1 MKRKILSILITLC
14 LMLSMMPTAALAA
27 SGPFSDM
34 PAEDNWAY
42 AALKAAVDNGLLEG
56 TDGRLLP
63 NDDLTRAQMAAVINR
78 AFGATDSADISG
90 FTDVPASAWYAE
102 DIAKAV
108 RMGTFQGSGTA
119 MRPGD
124 PVTRQET
131 FLVLSRAFQ
140 LADGDVSTLNIF
152 SDKAQVS
159 SWAAPAVAAMIK
171 AGYVTGDDGT
181 LNPLENITR
190 AEFAQVLYRMVSGY
204 CMESETYTQNVSG
217 NLLINAPGV
226 TLKGITISGDLL
238 IGEGVGNGD
247 VTLDGVTVTGRI
259 VIRGGGVNSII
270 LTNKSSAGSILIG
283 KTGDGG
289 IRVRADEGCQ
299 VEIVYVNDGKDDVIL
314 AGAFDQVKVE
324 TSTPVSLKDATVT
337 NLTISAEGA
346 QVKLEGKTSVTAAEI
361 PETAA
366 GAKVEVGNEA
376 LVTKVDS
383 AAEGVKLTGDGT
395 VKVATVSG
403 SNTAVDTKGTTVTV
417 SGDATGVTQNGTE
430 VKSTTTTPSSSGGGG
445 SSYYTASVT
454 SELELTAALD
464 DSAATAIR
472 ISGSFALADR
482 EAYTIDDVW
491 TKPVT
496 VNSDVTLTVGHNR
509 SLYIESTLINN
520 GTIHISGATTGGNYG
535 VLAIRSGG
543 ACTNNGT
550 ITLDG
555 ASVSD
560 TDPNGAVLRLFDTTL
575 VNNGTITSNA
585 GSDPSFWGGFI
596 AIVDASTLTNNQT
609 ITLNGMSLLVVDYTD
624 TDPGSATLYNSADAT
639 LTAADSTCKVEIR
652 DGGTIETHGTM
663 TSTGDLVIGA
673 VANADIVQ
681 GGKLV
686 VEEGTATNS
695 GTITVQGNGSNALV
709 ISGTLANNGTINN
722 VNARINMIG
731 TLNNTGS
738 VNINAGAEFL
748 VQDSA
753 VMNGL
758 SIDNDRMT
766 ALVFSEA
773 ELRSMMTKGYI
784 NIIQKESFTLTS
796 DLTVMDQVTL
806 TVEDGVAL
814 TIPAGKALTIRATT
828 GFTNLK
834 IDEGGTVT
842 LDAGATLTT
851 ESSFSPNLAIAQ
863 IWLGGG
869 TLNAADGTIGV
880 NSTIYY
886 TSGTMNLPTTLDSSV
901 SVTYGVTS
909 AAELTAALSNGA
921 VTNILIQDSFSITAS
936 TNLTENTTIQ
946 DGVTL
951 TIASGGTL
959 NIADG
964 ITLTVQAVTGFTN
977 LKIDGGGA
985 VTLSSG
991 AELKTESDISVPAI
1005 AQVWIDGGTLNAD
1018 SGSIGEYSTIYFTS
1032 GTISLPSS
1040 LDSSVSVPYGV
1051 TSESQLETA
1060 LSSTACTNILIQ
1072 GSFSVTGDTTLTK
1085 DTTVQDGATLT
1096 VDTGATLTVQA
1107 AAGFVSLKINDS
1119 SGITLASGAT
1129 LTTESSFTPN
1139 LAIAQ
1144 IWINGG
1150 ALNASDGTIGPG
1162 STIYYTSGTMNLP
1175 TTLDSSVSISYS
1187 VTDEDGL
1194 TAALANGSVT
1204 YIMIQDSFDVTT
1216 DTTLTKNTTVQDGAT
1231 LTVAE
1236 SKTLT
1241 VESGVAV
1248 SIESGSGLAN
1258 NGTIYNGGSIT
1269 IASGATFSGT
1279 DVTGTGTFTNQ
1290 NTP

>member
-56 TDGRLLP
+56 TGGKLLP
-63 NDDLTRAQMAAVINR
+63 DDDLTRAQMAAVINR
-78 AFGATDSADISG
+78 AFGAADSADISG

-140 LADGDVSTLNIF
+140 LADGDVSTLNVF

-159 SWAAPAVAAMIK
+159 SWAAPAVAAMVK

-181 LNPLENITR
+181 LNPLDNITR
-190 AEFAQVLYRMVSGY
+190 AEFAQVLYRMVSEY

-361 PETAA
+361 PATAI
-366 GAKVEVGNEA
+366 GATMEVGKETS
-376 LVTKVDS
+376 VTKVDS

-395 VKVATVSG
+395 VKAATVSG

-430 VKSTTTTPSSSGGGG
+430 VKPSTTTPSPSGGGG

-454 SELELTAALD
+454 SELELTAALA

-472 ISGSFALADR
+472 ISGSFTLADR
-482 EAYTIDDVW
+482 EAYTTEDVW
-491 TKPVT
+491 TKPIT
-496 VNSDVTLTVGHNR
+496 VNSGVTLTVGHNR

-555 ASVSD
+555 ASASD
-560 TDPNGAVLRLFDTTL
+560 TDPNGAALRLFDTTL

-596 AIVDASTLTNNQT
+596 AIVDASTLTNNRT

-624 TDPGSATLYNSADAT
+624 TDPGSATLYNSAGAT
-639 LTAADSTCKVEIR
+639 LNAADSTCKVEIR
-652 DGGTIETHGTM
+652 DGGTVETHGTM
-663 TSTGDLVIGA
+663 TSAGDLVIGA
-673 VANADIVQ
+673 EADADIRW

-686 VEEGTATNS
+686 VEEGTVTNS

-709 ISGTLANNGTINN
+709 ISGTFANTGTINN

-758 SIDNDRMT
+758 SIDNDHMT
-766 ALVFSEA
+766 ALVFEEA
-773 ELRSMMTKGYI
+773 ELRSMMTKGYTHFRLDDDI
-784 NIIQKESFTLTS
+784 ELAS
-796 DLTVMDQVTL
+796 DLTVPSGTDLLVMENASL
-806 TVEDGVAL
+806 TVA
-814 TIPAGKALTIRATT
+814 AAT
-828 GFTNLK
+828 GFVSLK
-834 IDEGGTVT
+834 LES
-842 LDAGATLTT
+842 GATLTLSSGSILKT
-851 ESSFSPNLAIAQ
+851 ESDFTVPAIAQ
-863 IWLGGG
+863 IWIASG
-869 TLNAADGTIGV
+869 TLDATSGSIAA
-880 NSTIYY
+880 NSILYY
-886 TSGTMNLPTTLDSSV
+886 TSGTMNLPAALDGSV
-901 SVTYGVTS
+901 SITYGVND
-909 AAELTAALSNGA
+909 EPGLTAALSNGA

-977 LKIDGGGA
+977 LKIDGGGT

-1248 SIESGSGLAN
+1248 SVESGSGLAN